1 MTFTQTWGSEGARGD
16 RESEGPVWLK
26 RGVEVRGQGLNS
38 SRQGRGETMGSLGG
52 CGRTRGFILSEMES
66 RREGFEGEV
75 TRPYLIL
82 SVTPAVFLRV
92 SCRSKT
98 KNCGDPVGRIPS
110 EKGGFIHRG
119 VGRP

>member
-1 MTFTQTWGSEGARGD
+1 MVEEGSGGERAGAKLIEAGERGD
-16 RESEGPVWLK
+16 HGEPRWLW
-26 RGVEVRGQGLNS
+26 EDP
-38 SRQGRGETMGSLGG
+38 
-52 CGRTRGFILSEMES
+52 GFHSSEMES